1 MHYQSLYNHLV
12 VRITKWHNSAN
23 TGPLAPIF
31 LSQAHC
37 VMVQVWY
44 KFYQIWTKGF
54 EVIMQ
59 NLIC

>member
-1 MHYQSLYNHLV
+1 MHYQSLSNHLI
-12 VRITKWHNSAN
+12 VRITKGHTSAN
-23 TGPLAPIF
+23 TGFLAPIF

-44 KFYQIWTKGF
+44 KFYQNRIKDI
-54 EVIMQ
+54 EVIIQ